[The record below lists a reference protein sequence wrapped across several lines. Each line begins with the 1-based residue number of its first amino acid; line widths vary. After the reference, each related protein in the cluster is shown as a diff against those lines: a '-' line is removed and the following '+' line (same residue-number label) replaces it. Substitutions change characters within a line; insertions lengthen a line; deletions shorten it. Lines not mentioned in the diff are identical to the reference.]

1 MRALSVLG
9 DLRGWV
15 KGGGG
20 WSAGSFP
27 EQWVVIE
34 PKNTESSTEGYCTT
48 CHMTCFVGSSS
59 RRIPGHIREF
69 NWLEP
74 HLGNEMVFKTWQN

>member
-1 MRALSVLG
+1 MVKIPG
-9 DLRGWV
+9 QIQDFM

-20 WSAGSFP
+20 GGRGRS
-27 EQWVVIE
+27 WVVSWYE
-34 PKNTESSTEGYCTT
+34 FLESG
-48 CHMTCFVGSSS
+48 GPS

>member
-1 MRALSVLG
+1 MRSLFHLKNCSNRGFSGLVVDWRKQSVCI
-9 DLRGWV
+9 DIV
-15 KGGGG
+15 D
-20 WSAGSFP
+20 SCASF
-27 EQWVVIE
+27 
-34 PKNTESSTEGYCTT
+34 
-48 CHMTCFVGSSS
+48 SS